1 MADLGF
7 RFRGSGF
14 ESFRARQLSPYK
26 ITVSAVCSTQ
36 EKPGRGTR
44 PPRRLSRDSA
54 AARPTKHFFLNERTS
69 VDQCLYRCWAGPHGE
84 LDGRVWSRNSCC
96 VERRHFPGACCR
108 RIVALNRNR
117 ADAPRALVLGLRFVV
132 RSVTIQA
139 LFWRLSDAV
148 SCEQR
153 CRGSALSNR
162 YLDSTTAGAC
172 VTIMRRTGSMAYL
185 GSPSPDVTILKTAP
199 ARRKRWSRFC
209 LHRPSTEPRVLQVD
223 RLHLRERRRRASD
236 TCRRLASCL

>member
-1 MADLGF
+1 M
-7 RFRGSGF
+7 
-14 ESFRARQLSPYK
+14 
-26 ITVSAVCSTQ
+26 
-36 EKPGRGTR
+36 
-44 PPRRLSRDSA
+44 SRDSA

-84 LDGRVWSRNSCC
+84 LDGRVWSRNSCR

-172 VTIMRRTGSMAYL
+172 VTITRRNRVHGLSWESIPGRYYPKDGS
-185 GSPSPDVTILKTAP
+185 SPPQTL
-199 ARRKRWSRFC
+199 
-209 LHRPSTEPRVLQVD
+209 EPFL
-223 RLHLRERRRRASD
+223 
-236 TCRRLASCL
+236 LA

>member
-1 MADLGF
+1 MLAYVALYPRCTGAA
-7 RFRGSGF
+7 RAEIRQGNQRGKSAFDSEGRRF

-44 PPRRLSRDSA
+44 SPRRLSRDSA

-132 RSVTIQA
+132 RSVTIPIGGCRMLCHVSNVAEVPLCRTVIWTPQRPEPA
-139 LFWRLSDAV
+139 SRSCGEPGPWLILGVHPRTLLS
-148 SCEQR
+148 
-153 CRGSALSNR
+153 
-162 YLDSTTAGAC
+162 
-172 VTIMRRTGSMAYL
+172 
-185 GSPSPDVTILKTAP
+185 
-199 ARRKRWSRFC
+199 
-209 LHRPSTEPRVLQVD
+209 
-223 RLHLRERRRRASD
+223 
-236 TCRRLASCL
+236 

>member
-117 ADAPRALVLGLRFVV
+117 ADAPRPGFRAAVCRPVGHHPN
-132 RSVTIQA
+132 
-139 LFWRLSDAV
+139 WRLSDAV

-172 VTIMRRTGSMAYL
+172 VTIMRRIGSMAYL
-185 GSPSPDVTILKTAP
+185 GSSSPDVTI
-199 ARRKRWSRFC
+199 KRWSRFC

-236 TCRRLASCL
+236 